1 MSEAGESRSGR
12 SRRDRDRI
20 RPATVTTRS
29 SSSSSRSSRSSAAA
43 AAVAPTPPT
52 AAKKKLRSTQANNKA
67 SAVVS
72 ANSYLGKL
80 SPSALGKYQKHY
92 RLRGK
97 SDTAETLLKSVVRH
111 FEAQNVEEAEVVQ
124 NFLLALQ
131 KVAGH

>member
-1 MSEAGESRSGR
+1 MPGQRESSGCGF
-12 SRRDRDRI
+12 
-20 RPATVTTRS
+20 TS
-29 SSSSSRSSRSSAAA
+29 SSSSSCLTR
-43 AAVAPTPPT
+43 
-52 AAKKKLRSTQANNKA
+52 LNFDEQ
-67 SAVVS
+67 